1 MHMPQCDGAES
12 QQWVVHSGAQAAIGS
27 MTLSCQRS
35 QQDHR
40 CGAGRSAAHLGGAFE
55 DSMRFLI
62 GDFSGSYRTA
72 SRRLRRSRWGA
83 EASME
88 PPGGEA
94 PEK

>member
-55 DSMRFLI
+55 DAMRFLI
-62 GDFSGSYRTA
+62 GDFSGSYHA
-72 SRRLRRSRWGA
+72 K
-83 EASME
+83 
-88 PPGGEA
+88 
-94 PEK
+94 PETSHKTRDPETSYKGHS